1 MRATKSLLPLL
12 LLPLLLLVFGAASSA
27 FHPSTPTQTS
37 EHYKNEG
44 RIRLEPDVPEHAF
57 GRARHFV
64 REGRV
69 TPTDMLRLQIVL
81 RHDPAAVALLE
92 GTLLAVSDPRNTRY
106 GQYLSINDITD
117 MVGPDPSHAEAV
129 RAFLLANGVPPVH
142 IEVNKNR
149 DIITVRL
156 PAMLAEDMFET
167 MLYRFR
173 HTAKVEAS
181 FIRAI
186 NSYSLPASIAPLVA
200 FVSELIRFPA
210 IRDLPFVPV
219 PHAAT
224 ASSFS
229 SGSKSNDS
237 PSDAAFQ
244 ACGHECAGYI
254 TPQVLSER
262 YNLPASLADP
272 CASNN
277 SIALAEFQFQY
288 YDRRDLFIFANT
300 CGVDSVSVE
309 KNYAHNAAIVCT
321 RGGGCIESLLDIEWA
336 NVAAGGGAIPLSV
349 YYSMQYSILDW
360 VTAVNDNDDAELVHS
375 VSYGNDELQQTSTE
389 YMLSV
394 NTEFMKAG
402 ARGISI
408 FIASGD
414 QGVYGRE
421 GPGNSIFHPD
431 FPASSPWVTSV
442 GGTDFVTPSVVGEE
456 MAWEGSG
463 GGFSNTFGTASWQA
477 AAVAQYKMIA
487 AETLPPSFM
496 WNATGRGYPDL
507 SCLGGSGNAYC
518 VSAEVGSLAGVWGTS
533 ASTPVVAGM
542 FAQLNNVRLHAGL
555 PPMGFVNPFIYQNM
569 DCFFDVVK
577 GVNDGGFNFGFTAVE
592 GWDPATGVGT
602 PDYAKLEERVLRV

>member
-1 MRATKSLLPLL
+1 MRASLPLL
-12 LLPLLLLVFGAASSA
+12 LSLPLALVLLPGVAAASSA
-27 FHPSTPTQTS
+27 FRLPTQKQAL
-37 EHYKNEG
+37 EHANQP
-44 RIRLEPDVPEHAF
+44 RTRLEPDVPDHAF
-57 GRARHFV
+57 GQARHFV

-81 RHDPAAVALLE
+81 RHDPAAVAALE
-92 GTLLAVSDPRNTRY
+92 STLLAVSDPQTPRY
-106 GQYLSINDITD
+106 GQYLSINDITN

-129 RAFLLANGVPPVH
+129 RALLLAYSIPPTHV
-142 IEVNKNR
+142 EVNKNR

-156 PAMLAEDMFET
+156 PATLAEEIFQT
-167 MLYRFR
+167 KLFRFR
-173 HTAKVEAS
+173 HTGKIEAS
-181 FIRAI
+181 FIRAHAP
-186 NSYSLPASIAPLVA
+186 YSLPASIAPVVA
-200 FVSELIRFPA
+200 YVSELIRFPA

-219 PHAAT
+219 PDADSATAAT
-224 ASSFS
+224 AA
-229 SGSKSNDS
+229 KSDDPS
-237 PSDAAFQ
+237 SDAAFQ
-244 ACGHECAGYI
+244 ACGRDCAGYV

-262 YNLPASLADP
+262 YNLPTTLSDP

-288 YDRRDLFIFANT
+288 YDRRDLIIFANT

-309 KNYAHNAAIVCT
+309 KNYAHNAAVVCT

-360 VTAVNDNDDAELVHS
+360 ISAVNDNEDAELVHS

-421 GPGNSIFHPD
+421 GPGNNIFHPD

-442 GGTDFVTPSVVGEE
+442 GGTDFVTASVVGEE
-456 MAWEGSG
+456 MAW
-463 GGFSNTFGTASWQA
+463 
-477 AAVAQYKMIA
+477 
-487 AETLPPSFM
+487 
-496 WNATGRGYPDL
+496 
-507 SCLGGSGNAYC
+507 
-518 VSAEVGSLAGVWGTS
+518 
-533 ASTPVVAGM
+533 
-542 FAQLNNVRLHAGL
+542 
-555 PPMGFVNPFIYQNM
+555 
-569 DCFFDVVK
+569 
-577 GVNDGGFNFGFTAVE
+577 
-592 GWDPATGVGT
+592 
-602 PDYAKLEERVLRV
+602 

>member
-1 MRATKSLLPLL
+1 MRAPKSL
-12 LLPLLLLVFGAASSA
+12 LLPLLLPFLLLLEFGAASSA
-27 FHPSTPTQTS
+27 FRLSTPTQTS
-37 EHYKNEG
+37 EHYKKEG
-44 RIRLEPDVPEHAF
+44 RVRLEPDVPDHAF

-81 RHDPAAVALLE
+81 RHDPAAVEVLE
-92 GTLLAVSDPRNTRY
+92 STLLAVSDPRNTRY
-106 GQYLSINDITD
+106 GQYLSIKDISD

-129 RAFLLANGVPPVH
+129 RAFFLAYDILPTHV
-142 IEVNKNR
+142 EVNKNR

-156 PAMLAEDMFET
+156 PAMLAEDIFET

-173 HTAKVEAS
+173 HTGKVDAS

-186 NSYSLPASIAPLVA
+186 NPYSLPASIAPLVA
-200 FVSELIRFPA
+200 YVSELIRFPA

-219 PHAAT
+219 PHAAAP
-224 ASSFS
+224 ASSSSSSSSS
-229 SGSKSNDS
+229 SGFKSDDS

-244 ACGHECAGYI
+244 ACGRECAGYI

-272 CASNN
+272 CASHN

-360 VTAVNDNDDAELVHS
+360 VSAVNDNDDAELVHS
-375 VSYGNDELQQTSTE
+375 VSYGNDELQQISTE

-394 NTEFMKAG
+394 NAEFMKAG

-421 GPGNSIFHPD
+421 GPGNSVFHPD

-456 MAWEGSG
+456 MAW
-463 GGFSNTFGTASWQA
+463 
-477 AAVAQYKMIA
+477 
-487 AETLPPSFM
+487 
-496 WNATGRGYPDL
+496 
-507 SCLGGSGNAYC
+507 
-518 VSAEVGSLAGVWGTS
+518 
-533 ASTPVVAGM
+533 
-542 FAQLNNVRLHAGL
+542 
-555 PPMGFVNPFIYQNM
+555 
-569 DCFFDVVK
+569 
-577 GVNDGGFNFGFTAVE
+577 
-592 GWDPATGVGT
+592 
-602 PDYAKLEERVLRV
+602 